1 MRGRRNVFVA
11 GVATAILAV
20 LLIVFLVLPKMS
32 QVSDAQQELE
42 ATFTE
47 RETLSSRL
55 AALRQ
60 AREAA
65 PQNQAAIRRVDQQVP
80 PTADLP
86 GLILLL
92 RNAATGAGVQVLT
105 LTPAAP
111 TPSEDGAFSS
121 VSVSTSGEGSYFS
134 VVDYLYSL
142 ETLPRA
148 ATVESLELSPAEGSA
163 LAFVATITLYTS
175 DISSGP
181 GSEPG
186 PTEQGTVP
194 GA

>member
-1 MRGRRNVFVA
+1 MRGRRAVVVA

-42 ATFTE
+42 ASFTE

-60 AREAA
+60 AREEA
-65 PQNQAAIRRVDQQVP
+65 PQNQAEIRRVDQQVP

-92 RNAATGAGVQVLT
+92 RNAATGAGVRVLT

-148 ATVESLELSPAEGSA
+148 ATVESLELSPAEGTA

-186 PTEQGTVP
+186 PTEQGAVP

>member
-1 MRGRRNVFVA
+1 MRGRRAVVVA
-11 GVATAILAV
+11 GVATAILAA

-42 ATFTE
+42 ASFTE

-60 AREAA
+60 AREEA
-65 PQNQAAIRRVDQQVP
+65 PQNQAEIRRVDQQVP

-121 VSVSTSGEGSYFS
+121 LSVSTSGQGTYFS
-134 VVDYLYSL
+134 VVDYLYSI

-148 ATVESLELSPAEGSA
+148 ATVESLELSPSEGT

-175 DISSGP
+175 DISAGP

>member
-1 MRGRRNVFVA
+1 MRGRRAVIIA
-11 GVATAILAV
+11 GVGTAILAL
-20 LLIVFLVLPKMS
+20 LLIVFLVLPKLS
-32 QVSDAQQELE
+32 QVSEAQQELE
-42 ATFTE
+42 ESFTE
-47 RETLSSRL
+47 RETLTARL
-55 AALRQ
+55 AALQQ

-65 PQNQAAIRRVDQQVP
+65 PRNIAAIRRVDQQVP
-80 PTADLP
+80 PTADLA

-105 LTPAAP
+105 LTPGVP
-111 TPSEDGAFSS
+111 TPSEDGSFSRI
-121 VSVSTSGEGSYFS
+121 SVSTSGEGTYFS
-134 VVDYLYSL
+134 VVDYLFSL

-163 LAFVATITLYTS
+163 LSFVATITLYTS

-186 PTEQGTVP
+186 PTEQGAVP

>member
-1 MRGRRNVFVA
+1 MRGRRAVVIA
-11 GVATAILAV
+11 GVATAILAL

-42 ATFTE
+42 ASFTE

-60 AREAA
+60 AREEA
-65 PQNQAAIRRVDQQVP
+65 PQNQAEIRRVDQQVP

-148 ATVESLELSPAEGSA
+148 ATVESLELSPAEGTA

>member
-1 MRGRRNVFVA
+1 MQGRRAIVIA
-11 GVATAILAV
+11 GVGTAILA
-20 LLIVFLVLPKMS
+20 LLLVFFLVLPKMS
-32 QVSDAQQELE
+32 QVTEAQQELE
-42 ATFTE
+42 ESFIE

-60 AREAA
+60 AREEA
-65 PQNQAAIRRVDQQVP
+65 PRNLAAIRRVDQQVP
-80 PTADLP
+80 PTADLA
-86 GLILLL
+86 GMILLL
-92 RNAATGAGVQVLT
+92 RNAASGAGVEVLT
-105 LTPAAP
+105 LTPSNP
-111 TPSEDGAFSS
+111 TPSEDGSFSS
-121 VSVSTSGEGSYFS
+121 LLVSASGEGTYFS

-148 ATVESLELSPAEGSA
+148 ATVESLELSPTDGSA

-186 PTEQGTVP
+186 PTEQGAVP

>member
-1 MRGRRNVFVA
+1 MRGRRNVIVA

-60 AREAA
+60 AREEA

-121 VSVSTSGEGSYFS
+121 VSVSTSGEGTYFS

-148 ATVESLELSPAEGSA
+148 ATVESLELSPAEGTA

>member
-1 MRGRRNVFVA
+1 MRGRRNVIVA

-20 LLIVFLVLPKMS
+20 LLIFFLVLPKMS
-32 QVSDAQQELE
+32 QVSDAQQELA

-60 AREAA
+60 AREEA

>member
-1 MRGRRNVFVA
+1 MRGRRAVVVA

-20 LLIVFLVLPKMS
+20 LLIVFLVLPKMT

-42 ATFTE
+42 ASFTE

-60 AREAA
+60 AREEA

-111 TPSEDGAFSS
+111 TPSEDGGFSS
-121 VSVSTSGEGSYFS
+121 VSVSTSGEGTYFS

-148 ATVESLELSPAEGSA
+148 ATVESLEVSPSEGT

-186 PTEQGTVP
+186 PTEQGTIP

>member
-1 MRGRRNVFVA
+1 MRGRRAVVVA

-60 AREAA
+60 AREEA
-65 PQNQAAIRRVDQQVP
+65 PQNQAVIRRVDQQVP

-111 TPSEDGAFSS
+111 TPSEDAAFSR

>member
-1 MRGRRNVFVA
+1 VIVA

-60 AREAA
+60 AREQA

>member
-1 MRGRRNVFVA
+1 MQGRRAIVIA
-11 GVATAILAV
+11 GVGTAILAL
-20 LLIVFLVLPKMS
+20 LLIFFLVLPKMNE
-32 QVSDAQQELE
+32 VSEAREELE
-42 ATFTE
+42 QEFTE
-47 RETLSSRL
+47 RETLTSRL

-60 AREAA
+60 ARDAA
-65 PQNQAAIRRVDQQVP
+65 PRNLAAIRRVDQQVP

-111 TPSEDGAFSS
+111 TPSEDGSFSS
-121 VSVSTSGEGSYFS
+121 ISVSTSGEGPYFS
-134 VVDYLYSL
+134 VVDYLYSI

-148 ATVESLELSPAEGSA
+148 ATVESLELSPAEGSS

-175 DISSGP
+175 DVSSGP

-186 PTEQGTVP
+186 PTEQLAVP
-194 GA
+194 EA

>member
-1 MRGRRNVFVA
+1 MRGRRNVIVA

-60 AREAA
+60 AREQA

>member
-1 MRGRRNVFVA
+1 MRGRRAVVVA
-11 GVATAILAV
+11 GVGMAILAL
-20 LLIVFLVLPKMS
+20 LLIFFLVLPKMS
-32 QVSDAQQELE
+32 QVSEAQQELE
-42 ATFTE
+42 ESFTE

-60 AREAA
+60 AREEA
-65 PQNQAAIRRVDQQVP
+65 PANLATIRRVDQQVP

-92 RNAATGAGVQVLT
+92 RNAASGAGVAVLT
-105 LTPAAP
+105 LTPAPP
-111 TPSEDGAFSS
+111 TPSEDGSFSS
-121 VSVSTSGEGSYFS
+121 ISVSTSGEGTYFS
-134 VVDYLYSL
+134 VVDYLFSL

-148 ATVESLELSPAEGSA
+148 ATVESLELSPTEGSD

-186 PTEQGTVP
+186 PTEQLAVP
-194 GA
+194 EA